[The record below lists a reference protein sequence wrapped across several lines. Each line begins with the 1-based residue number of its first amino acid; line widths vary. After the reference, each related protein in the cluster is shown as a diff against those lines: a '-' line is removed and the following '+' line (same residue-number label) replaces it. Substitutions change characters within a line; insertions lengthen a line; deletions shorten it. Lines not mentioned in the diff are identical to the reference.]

1 MSLHQGAW
9 SNSTYIAKHL
19 AERGA
24 EIEARDKKK
33 YNASSLRHTKKQERT
48 TKLLMERGTEI
59 EERNVNNTTPLHEAA
74 WNNSTEIAKPLL
86 KHGAEI
92 EARDKKER

>member
-19 AERGA
+19 AERGV

-59 EERNVNNTTPLHEAA
+59 EERNVTIQRHFTKLHGTTAQKLQ
-74 WNNSTEIAKPLL
+74 NLY
-86 KHGAEI
+86 
-92 EARDKKER
+92 